1 MQAVPRSLV
10 LAAALGAALSPA
22 ARAFVPGDADKI
34 PISTRSPE
42 ALASYVEG
50 RDLFEKLRATDA
62 RASLQ
67 KAVAK
72 DAGFALGHLAL
83 ANTAASTKEFFDS
96 LKQAVALAGKAS
108 EAERHMIL
116 GFDAGVRSDP
126 EGQRDHYTKLVAAY
140 PNDERAH
147 NLLAGHFFGRQEW
160 KAALA
165 EYQKAV
171 AINPAFSQ
179 PYNQMGYAHRFLG
192 QFAEAEQAFKKYIE
206 LIPSDP
212 NPYDSYAEL
221 LMKMGRFPESIQN
234 YEKALSA
241 DANFVAS
248 YVGIGHNQVLLGQG
262 DKARETYARLTA
274 IARTNGERRQALFQV
289 ADSYVHEGQYQKA
302 VEAIDKASALA
313 EADGDKATLP
323 GDLNLTGNIL
333 VEAGQ
338 PDAALARFRKAVE
351 ISNQTDAPE
360 AVKEAARRN
369 TLANQARAALA
380 KGDLA
385 TARSRAEEYA
395 RQVAVRKV
403 PFEVRQ
409 SHEVS
414 GLVAL
419 QAKEYPRAVEEL
431 AQANQQDPRVLF
443 HLALAQ
449 RGKGDAAAAA
459 ALLKGAADFNGLGF
473 NYGFVRAKARKML
486 AEG

>member
-1 MQAVPRSLV
+1 MLV
-10 LAAALGAALSPA
+10 LAAVLGPA
-22 ARAFVPGDADKI
+22 TVLADDAQPRKI
-34 PISTRSPE
+34 PITTQSKD
-42 ALASYVEG
+42 ALASYLEG

-62 RASLQ
+62 RQALQ

-96 LKQAVALAGKAS
+96 LKQAVALSSKAS

-126 EGQRDHYTKLVAAY
+126 DGQREHYTRLVAAY
-140 PNDERAH
+140 PDDERAH
-147 NLLAGHFFGRQEW
+147 NLLAAYHFGRQDW
-160 KAALA
+160 KAAIE
-165 EYQKAV
+165 EYQKAT

-192 QFAEAEQAFKKYIE
+192 QYQEAEKAFKKYIE
-206 LIPSDP
+206 LIPGDP

-241 DANFVAS
+241 DPNFVAS
-248 YVGIGHNQVLLGQG
+248 YVGIGHDQVLMGEPE
-262 DKARETYARLTA
+262 KARQTYARLTA
-274 IARTNGERRQALFQV
+274 IARNNGERRQALFQV

-302 VEAIDKASALA
+302 VEAIEKASALA
-313 EADGDKATLP
+313 EADGDRGSLP
-323 GDLNLTGNIL
+323 GDLNFIGNIL

-338 PDAALARFRKAVE
+338 PDAALAKFRKAVE
-351 ISNQTDAPE
+351 ISGQTDAPE
-360 AVKEAARRN
+360 AVKEAVRRN
-369 TLANQARAALA
+369 VLASEARAALA
-380 KGDLA
+380 RNDLA
-385 TARSRAEEYA
+385 TAGAKAQQYA
-395 RQVAVRKV
+395 AQVALKKV

-409 SHEVS
+409 SHEIA

-419 QAKEYPRAVEEL
+419 QSKDYAKAVDEL
-431 AQANQQDPRVLF
+431 TQANQQDPRVLF
-443 HLALAQ
+443 HLALAW
-449 RGKGDAAAAA
+449 RGKGDAAKAA
-459 ALLKGAADFNGLGF
+459 ALLKNAADFNALGF

-486 AEG
+486 EG